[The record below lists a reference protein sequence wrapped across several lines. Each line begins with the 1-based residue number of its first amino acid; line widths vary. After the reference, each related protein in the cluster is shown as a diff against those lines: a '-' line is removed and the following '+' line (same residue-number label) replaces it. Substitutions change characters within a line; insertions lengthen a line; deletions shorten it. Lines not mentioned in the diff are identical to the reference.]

1 MTLQSKRK
9 SFTVKLSTTRHYT
22 APVTLLPVV
31 TSACRH
37 VAAWF
42 RMARMTSRP
51 GIGALIRDA
60 MERKRMDQAELATAL
75 GVSRSAVNSWINDR
89 AWPMNSIAA
98 LEDLLGIKL
107 PREAESTPDEIG
119 PPVDETDR
127 QLMSIPNLPPELQ
140 DVFRRMYR
148 ESLQGRR
155 RAG

>member
-1 MTLQSKRK
+1 MTLQDKCKR
-9 SFTVKLSTTRHYT
+9 FTVKLSATRHYT
-22 APVTLLPVV
+22 TLITLLPVV

-37 VAAWF
+37 VASWF

-51 GIGALIRDA
+51 RIGALIRDA
-60 MERKRMDQAELATAL
+60 MERKRMDQAELAAAL

-98 LEDLLGIKL
+98 LEDLLGIKI
-107 PREAESTPDEIG
+107 PREDGFPGTPDEIG

-140 DVFRRMYR
+140 DVFRRM
-148 ESLQGRR
+148 
-155 RAG
+155 